1 MYSNQELDILSIGN
15 AIVDVLSHVKDNVL
29 EHLGLE
35 KNTMTLIRLED
46 SDRLYPHMSAIIARS
61 GGSAA
66 NTAAA
71 FAALGGKA
79 GYVGRVKNDQFGKIF
94 AQDLQSLG
102 VEYLTPLSKEG
113 SETGRC
119 LVFVTPDSKR
129 TMQTYLGSCVEL
141 SPQDLDPEQVM
152 RAKITYLEGYAW
164 DSPTAKATC
173 ELAAKVAKQAGRK
186 VAITLSDHNLVD
198 RHRNSFSSFIK
209 ESADIV
215 FANEN
220 EILALC
226 ETSSLDNA
234 LDSIQGVAELVIVT
248 LSEKGSIILTST
260 ARIHIP
266 AERVLNVVDST
277 GAGDFYAAGFLFGL
291 TQKHS
296 LEMCGNL
303 ASLCGAHVI
312 QYLGARPDEDL
323 ISLIA

>member
-1 MYSNQELDILSIGN
+1 MYCNQELDILAVGN
-15 AIVDVLSHVKDNVL
+15 AIVDVLSHAKESVL

-35 KNTMTLIRLED
+35 KNTMTLISLED
-46 SDRLYPHMSAIIARS
+46 SDRLYSHMVSTIARS

-66 NTAAA
+66 NTVAA

-94 AQDLQSLG
+94 AQDLKSLG
-102 VEYLTPLSKEG
+102 IEYITPLSPEG

-129 TMQTYLGSCVEL
+129 TMQTYLGSCIEL
-141 SPQDLDPEQVM
+141 SPQDLDPEQIM

-164 DSPTAKATC
+164 DSSTAKETC
-173 ELAAKVAKQAGRK
+173 ELAAKIAKQAGRK
-186 VAITLSDHNLVD
+186 VAITLSDHNLVN
-198 RHRNSFSSFIK
+198 RHRESFLNFIK
-209 ESADIV
+209 DNSNIV

-226 ETSSLDNA
+226 KTSSLDSA
-234 LDSIQGVAELVIVT
+234 LDSIQSVCEIVIVT
-248 LSEKGSIILTST
+248 LSEKGSIILTPS

-312 QYLGARPDEDL
+312 QYLGARPDESL
-323 ISLIA
+323 VSLIA